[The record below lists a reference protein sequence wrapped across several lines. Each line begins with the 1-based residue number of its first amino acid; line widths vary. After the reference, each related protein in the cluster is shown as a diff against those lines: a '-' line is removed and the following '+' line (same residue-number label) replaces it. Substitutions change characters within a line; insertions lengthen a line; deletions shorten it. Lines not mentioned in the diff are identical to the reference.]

1 MTAFSNII
9 QRRDW
14 ENPQSVNIHCLSAHS
29 PLASYRDIE
38 SARDAKNAQR
48 QSLNGEWKFKLFDA
62 PEQVDG
68 EFVTPSFNDQA
79 WDNIPVPSNWQL
91 QGYDKPIYANV
102 KYPFEV
108 NPPFVPKDN
117 PTGCYR
123 TSFVVDESQLE
134 QTYRII
140 FDGVNS
146 AFHLWCN
153 GHWVGYSQDSR
164 LPAEFDLSQY
174 LVAGENT
181 LAVMVIR
188 WSDGSYLEDQ
198 DMWWL
203 SGIFRDVTLLTK
215 PSQCIEDVFI
225 TPDLDACYRDGSL
238 SVVTHIN
245 ASADHQV
252 QIQLFDG
259 EQAITEPVVDRP
271 NNRRIDERGSY
282 NDVVFQTVSVREP
295 NKWSA
300 ETPNLYRCVV
310 SLLDA
315 DGNHIESEAYQVG
328 FRKVETIGGQLCLN
342 GKPLLI
348 RGVNRHEHH
357 PDLGHV
363 MTEADMIKDI
373 CLMKQYNFNAV
384 RTAHYPNHP
393 RWYELCD
400 EYGLYVCD
408 EANIETHGMEPMNR
422 LSADPMW
429 AHAYMSRYTQMVQRD
444 KNHPSIIIW
453 SLGNESGHGSNH
465 NAMYAWSKNFDPS
478 RPVQYEGG
486 GSDTTA
492 TDIIAPMYA
501 RVNTTIA
508 DEAVPKW
515 SIKKWVSL
523 PNENRPLIL
532 CEYAHAM
539 GNSLG
544 SFNEYWDAF
553 RDYPRLQGGFI
564 WDWVDQG
571 ISKFDDKGDHFWAYG
586 GDFGDTINDR
596 QFCINGLVFPDR
608 TPHPTLEEAKHCQR
622 MITVQLDSEEQL
634 ANCVAYTLTVTN
646 ENLFRATDNEQLK
659 WSLLED
665 GREIASGEQTL
676 DVPADSQKTL
686 CIDVDLKP
694 RAGAVYHLNTDIKLC
709 ESTPWAEAGHIVASE
724 QFAVTNR
731 NSLAYPTFSQ
741 SKAPLATEDDH
752 NILVSSKDGKHNW
765 SWNKAS
771 GLLEQWS
778 IEGKQQLVSSPI
790 DNFFRAPLDNDIGV
804 SEVDF
809 VDPNAWVC
817 RWDAA
822 GIGKW
827 DRECVDCQVNALSH
841 QVAVTSTFVYTFN
854 GNVQAIT
861 VWTYTLD
868 SQGQTKV
875 DVSVKL
881 ADELPPMPRI
891 GIELALPL
899 QQEQQHIEWRGLGPF
914 ENYPD
919 RLSGARF
926 GQYTQTLESMHTS
939 YIFPTDNGLRCGC
952 KSLSIGRLGISG
964 DFQFSVSRYSQQ
976 QLAVAKHTNELEA
989 EQQIYL
995 RIDHQHMGVG
1005 GDDSW
1010 SPSVHD
1016 EFKLTDKQYTYNLCI
1031 EPVGA

>member
-1 MTAFSNII
+1 MTAFTNII

-29 PLASYRDIE
+29 PLASYRDVD
-38 SARDAKNAQR
+38 SARDGKNAQR

-62 PEQVDG
+62 PEHVNG
-68 EFVTPSFNDQA
+68 EFIAPNFNDQE

-91 QGYDKPIYANV
+91 HGYDKPIYANV

-123 TSFVVDESQLE
+123 TNFLVEENQLSE
-134 QTYRII
+134 THRII

-174 LVAGENT
+174 LVAGENS

-215 PSQCIEDVFI
+215 PSQSIQDVFI
-225 TPDLDACYRDGSL
+225 TPNLDACYRDGSIA
-238 SVVTHIN
+238 VVTHIN
-245 ASADHQV
+245 ATAEHYVQV
-252 QIQLFDG
+252 QLFDG
-259 EQAITEPVVDRP
+259 EQVITEPVIDRP

-282 NDVVFQTVSVREP
+282 NDVVFQTLAVREP

-315 DGNHIESEAYQVG
+315 NGNHIESEAYQVG

-357 PDLGHV
+357 PELGHV

-400 EYGLYVCD
+400 QYGLYVCD

-429 AHAYMSRYTQMVQRD
+429 AHAYMSRYTQMVMRD

-523 PNENRPLIL
+523 PNEDRPLIL

-571 ISKFDDKGDHFWAYG
+571 IGKYDEQGEHFWAYG

-622 MITVQLDSEEQL
+622 MITIALNSEEQL
-634 ANCVAYTLTVTN
+634 ANCIAYTLTVTN
-646 ENLFRATDNEQLK
+646 ENLFRTTDNEQLK

-665 GREIASGEQTL
+665 GRVIASGEQQL
-676 DVPADSQKTL
+676 NVPADSQRTL
-686 CIDVDLKP
+686 CLDVDFKP
-694 RAGAVYHLNTDIKLC
+694 RTGAVYHLNTDIELI
-709 ESTPWAEAGHIVASE
+709 EATAWAEAGHTIASE
-724 QFAVTNR
+724 QFAVINR
-731 NSLAYPTFSQ
+731 NSLAYPSLTQ
-741 SKAPLATEDDH
+741 GHAPVATE
-752 NILVSSKDGKHNW
+752 NSEAILVSTEDGTHHW
-765 SWNKAS
+765 CWNKAS
-771 GLLEQWS
+771 GLLEQWTVDA
-778 IEGKQQLVSSPI
+778 KPQFVSSPV

-827 DRECVDCQVNALSH
+827 NRECVNCQVNTLNH
-841 QVAVTSTFVYTFN
+841 QVTVTSTFVYTFN

-861 VWTYTLD
+861 AWTYTLD
-868 SQGQTKV
+868 SQGKAKV
-875 DVSVKL
+875 DVTINL

-899 QQEQQHIEWRGLGPF
+899 QDEQQNIEWRGLGPF

-926 GQYTQTLESMHTS
+926 GHYTEAVTAMHTP
-939 YIFPTDNGLRCGC
+939 YIFPTDSGLRCGC
-952 KSLSIGRLGISG
+952 QSLTIGSLNISG
-964 DFQFSVSRYSQQ
+964 DFQFSVSRYNQQ
-976 QLAVAKHTNELEA
+976 QLTEAKHTNELKP
-989 EQQIYL
+989 EQQLFL

-1010 SPSVHD
+1010 SPSVHE
-1016 EFKLTDKQYTYNLCI
+1016 EFKLTDKQYAYSLTL
-1031 EPVGA
+1031 EPSKH